1 MPYPSH
7 PEASAQD
14 RAAQLL
20 VTPSALAGLSLADA
34 RAVVRF
40 MQPQRVAQGT
50 VFIRA
55 GETLEN
61 DYMLLVIDGD
71 VVVES
76 QAGPDSESLVVNV
89 LGPGSL
95 IGAMGL
101 IDGAPRSA
109 TCTAGTDLA
118 VALLSREALMRLIE
132 QQPTVA
138 AHLLLAVA
146 KHLSDYLREANRK
159 LLNMTLVSRAL
170 QKEVDIA
177 HGLVR
182 PGAKPSVRIEG

>member
-1 MPYPSH
+1 MPYPIP
-7 PEASAQD
+7 PEESAQD

-20 VTPSALAGLSLADA
+20 VTPSALAGLSLTDA
-34 RAVVRF
+34 RTVVRF
-40 MQPQRVAQGT
+40 MQPQWVAAGT
-50 VFIRA
+50 VFIRT
-55 GETLEN
+55 GESLEN

-71 VVVES
+71 VIVES
-76 QAGPDSESLVVNV
+76 EAGPDSDSLVVNV

-118 VALLSREALMRLIE
+118 AALLSRDALMRLID

-159 LLNMTLVSRAL
+159 LFSLTQVSRAQ
-170 QKEVDIA
+170 QKEIDIA

-182 PGAKPSVRIEG
+182 PGATPAIRIEG